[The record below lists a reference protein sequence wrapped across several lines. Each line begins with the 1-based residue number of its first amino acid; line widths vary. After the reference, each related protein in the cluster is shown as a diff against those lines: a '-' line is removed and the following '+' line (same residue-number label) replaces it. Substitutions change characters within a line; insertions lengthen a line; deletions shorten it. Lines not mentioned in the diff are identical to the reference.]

1 MTSEESILF
10 LGKTAQKLDQLA
22 SAFLEVKL
30 RQEEASEKDRKAKE
44 KNPSGKDGKEIARD
58 GKGRFQRKEIK
69 ISEPSQNLKML
80 AEIEK
85 EAKKQ
90 NKLNLQEKA
99 PKVAENLTS
108 TERKRW
114 ENIGTILATAFK
126 KILEGRQKVT
136 REKGIG
142 KEIQDLEFIEN
153 EKLEKKKTSFFKK
166 LLGALAFLSGFVLG
180 VITETIKQLRK
191 IFSAI
196 KALLNPEIF
205 LNLLRQ
211 LKNSKFGKYVL
222 QLFELLK
229 TNFLKL
235 IEGVKNSKTFQFF
248 SKIFENLKTKFLEL
262 LKIIRESKVGKF
274 VEGIFKQLKTNF
286 LNLIE
291 NIKNSKVSKVV
302 TQFFESLKTNILKAI
317 ETAKNSN
324 LVQIVKNLFQNI
336 KTSLSGI
343 SKALSESKLG
353 SFVIG
358 IFEGISTKL
367 GGLVKSV
374 REIKITNVIPQL
386 FSIIQSKFLG
396 IFKSIGEF
404 FSSFGRILNIIE
416 KGKGP
421 LLFMEKLLKPIPEF
435 LKFIVEGPLKI
446 IFKGLQLG
454 LKVGRLFGKLLIPLA
469 VVLELFSGLFKAFSD
484 EKLSNKSFIQKLI
497 TGVVAGIGGFLDIFS
512 IFGLEFFN
520 FDEIRDRI
528 DKIFKPFQEG
538 KWIQGI
544 GQILNQTVSFFLA
557 IPGKIL
563 GWVVGWFSKDL
574 GKKVTDYFR
583 NFNLF
588 ETIKDIIMFVPNMF
602 GNVLSK
608 IKNFFSGEGDGFISK
623 IFENINKIFEYSP
636 IGLLMKGAKKLI
648 SMFGNEFNMDSIVN
662 GIKTFFKYTPVGM
675 LLESIDYI
683 KEAFSNFSLDSVIN
697 GIKTFFKYTP
707 VGMLLESID
716 YIKEAFSNFSI
727 DGILNSIKQFF
738 NYTPIGMLINNSE
751 NIKSFFGDTFGK
763 IKNFFTFVKDK
774 FDSIFGFIGDLLS
787 KIFNFIKDK
796 AKNIPLIGKLFE
808 NTEDKQETY
817 VENKKEKIPLV
828 QNPFEMSEEQPSQFI
843 QSFQSPE
850 NQDFQSPENQDF
862 QTQSM
867 FQVPEINRLNE
878 TSKLFSMEKKSSS
891 PEGFGDVKTG
901 MENLNKNSS
910 VNSKIAV
917 DQLREI
923 KELNKKMEQLVAQLT
938 SSRAMVVNNVRN
950 SSVNSFLQPST
961 INSFRSSFRE

>member
-1 MTSEESILF
+1 M
-10 LGKTAQKLDQLA
+10 
-22 SAFLEVKL
+22 
-30 RQEEASEKDRKAKE
+30 
-44 KNPSGKDGKEIARD
+44 
-58 GKGRFQRKEIK
+58 
-69 ISEPSQNLKML
+69 
-80 AEIEK
+80 
-85 EAKKQ
+85 
-90 NKLNLQEKA
+90 
-99 PKVAENLTS
+99 
-108 TERKRW
+108 
-114 ENIGTILATAFK
+114 
-126 KILEGRQKVT
+126 
-136 REKGIG
+136 
-142 KEIQDLEFIEN
+142 
-153 EKLEKKKTSFFKK
+153 
-166 LLGALAFLSGFVLG
+166 
-180 VITETIKQLRK
+180 
-191 IFSAI
+191 
-196 KALLNPEIF
+196 
-205 LNLLRQ
+205 
-211 LKNSKFGKYVL
+211 
-222 QLFELLK
+222 
-229 TNFLKL
+229 
-235 IEGVKNSKTFQFF
+235 
-248 SKIFENLKTKFLEL
+248 
-262 LKIIRESKVGKF
+262 
-274 VEGIFKQLKTNF
+274 
-286 LNLIE
+286 
-291 NIKNSKVSKVV
+291 
-302 TQFFESLKTNILKAI
+302 
-317 ETAKNSN
+317 
-324 LVQIVKNLFQNI
+324 
-336 KTSLSGI
+336 
-343 SKALSESKLG
+343 
-353 SFVIG
+353 
-358 IFEGISTKL
+358 
-367 GGLVKSV
+367 
-374 REIKITNVIPQL
+374 
-386 FSIIQSKFLG
+386 G

-404 FSSFGRILNIIE
+404 FSRFGRVLNIIE

-454 LKVGRLFGKLLIPLA
+454 LKVGRFFGKLLIPLA

-497 TGVVAGIGGFLDIFS
+497 TGVVAGLGGFLDIFS

-528 DKIFKPFQEG
+528 DKMFKPFQEG

-544 GQILNQTVSFFLA
+544 GQILNQNVSFLLA

-583 NFNLF
+583 NFDLF
-588 ETIKDIIMFVPNMF
+588 ETIKNIIMFVPNMI
-602 GNVLSK
+602 GKLLED
-608 IKNFFSGEGDGFISK
+608 IKTFFSNLTFKSVLNTLENIVMFIPNMFENLFNKVKSFFGGEGDGFVSK
-623 IFENINKIFEYSP
+623 IFKIINKVFEYSP
-636 IGLLMKGAKKLI
+636 IGLLMKGAEKLI
-648 SMFGNEFNMDSIVN
+648 SMFGIEFNLDSIVS
-662 GIKTFFKYTPVGM
+662 GIKTFFKYTPVGMILDGIDYIKGAFANLSMDSIVSGIKTFFRYTPVGM

-683 KEAFSNFSLDSVIN
+683 KEAFSNFSIDSVIN

-707 VGMLLESID
+707 VGMILESID

-751 NIKSFFGDTFGK
+751 NIKNFFGDTFGK

>member
-683 KEAFSNFSLDSVIN
+683 KEAFSNFS
-697 GIKTFFKYTP
+697 
-707 VGMLLESID
+707 
-716 YIKEAFSNFSI
+716 I

>member
-1 MTSEESILF
+1 
-10 LGKTAQKLDQLA
+10 
-22 SAFLEVKL
+22 
-30 RQEEASEKDRKAKE
+30 
-44 KNPSGKDGKEIARD
+44 
-58 GKGRFQRKEIK
+58 
-69 ISEPSQNLKML
+69 
-80 AEIEK
+80 
-85 EAKKQ
+85 
-90 NKLNLQEKA
+90 
-99 PKVAENLTS
+99 
-108 TERKRW
+108 
-114 ENIGTILATAFK
+114 
-126 KILEGRQKVT
+126 
-136 REKGIG
+136 
-142 KEIQDLEFIEN
+142 
-153 EKLEKKKTSFFKK
+153 
-166 LLGALAFLSGFVLG
+166 
-180 VITETIKQLRK
+180 
-191 IFSAI
+191 
-196 KALLNPEIF
+196 
-205 LNLLRQ
+205 
-211 LKNSKFGKYVL
+211 
-222 QLFELLK
+222 
-229 TNFLKL
+229 
-235 IEGVKNSKTFQFF
+235 
-248 SKIFENLKTKFLEL
+248 
-262 LKIIRESKVGKF
+262 
-274 VEGIFKQLKTNF
+274 
-286 LNLIE
+286 
-291 NIKNSKVSKVV
+291 
-302 TQFFESLKTNILKAI
+302 
-317 ETAKNSN
+317 
-324 LVQIVKNLFQNI
+324 
-336 KTSLSGI
+336 
-343 SKALSESKLG
+343 
-353 SFVIG
+353 
-358 IFEGISTKL
+358 
-367 GGLVKSV
+367 
-374 REIKITNVIPQL
+374 
-386 FSIIQSKFLG
+386 
-396 IFKSIGEF
+396 
-404 FSSFGRILNIIE
+404 
-416 KGKGP
+416 
-421 LLFMEKLLKPIPEF
+421 MEKLLKPIPEF
-435 LKFIVEGPLKI
+435 LKFIVNGPLKI

-454 LKVGRLFGKLLIPLA
+454 LKVGRFFGKLLIPLA

-497 TGVVAGIGGFLDIFS
+497 TGVVAGLGGFLDIFS

-520 FDEIRDRI
+520 FDEIRDRL
-528 DKIFKPFQEG
+528 DKMFKPFQEG

-544 GQILNQTVSFFLA
+544 GQILNQNVSFLLA

-583 NFNLF
+583 NFDLF
-588 ETIKDIIMFVPNMF
+588 ETIKNIIMFVPNMI
-602 GNVLSK
+602 GKLLED
-608 IKNFFSGEGDGFISK
+608 IKTFFSNLTFKSVLNTLENIVMFIPNMFENLFNKVKSFFGGEGDGFVSK
-623 IFENINKIFEYSP
+623 IFKIINKVFEYSP
-636 IGLLMKGAKKLI
+636 IGLLMKGVEKLI
-648 SMFGNEFNMDSIVN
+648 SMFGIEFNLDSIVS
-662 GIKTFFKYTPVGM
+662 GIKTFFRYTPVGM

-683 KEAFSNFSLDSVIN
+683 KEAFSNFSIDSVIN

-707 VGMLLESID
+707 VGMILESID

-751 NIKSFFGDTFGK
+751 NIKNFFGDTFGK